1 MITNTGYRNMLR
13 DRVPRMVNLALKWC
27 KCKEKWLD
35 HVYKNWIWMY
45 SSKDM
50 RNSVTRDLLGLDIHG
65 KATKF
70 NFEDTILWDNLT
82 EEETKYW
89 KGISSWVSWFR
100 KQYQYVENTYTV
112 SLQAG
117 HNISEIKLEIMQD
130 YLSDMCPTTED
141 STEVREQKNKYINN
155 FVDFLIE
162 SFENHH

>member
-1 MITNTGYRNMLR
+1 MLR

-50 RNSVTRDLLGLDIHG
+50 RNNVTRDLLGLDVHG
-65 KATKF
+65 KPTNF

-82 EEETKYW
+82 EEETNYW
-89 KGISSWVSWFR
+89 KGISAWVSWFR

-112 SLQAG
+112 SLQTG
-117 HNISEIKLEIMQD
+117 HSISEIKLEIMQD
-130 YLSDMCPTTED
+130 YLSDMCPTSED
-141 STEVREQKNKYINN
+141 SAEVREQKNKNINN

-162 SFENHH
+162 SFENH